1 LIGVPVA
8 NAVVNSTLTLG
19 RLDSNED
26 RCDVG
31 DMEGVVG
38 AVRDRRVTYA
48 GLFGGAERLGGEA
61 DGEYNELAAEDETEP
76 SPPRRSGK
84 IDMLDSMTGIGESAG
99 GISCSG
105 VLSSPLRRPPI
116 LSSKPATLFRSE
128 SLKLRGVCEPVE
140 QPSATVAP
148 PELVSAASSSAAV
161 RRRHSFRESGRAGLP
176 FRSRTRLCFALSSCA
191 FKSVFS
197 PADGESGELERKS
210 NTARRARVGAAALGI
225 EAGEGGGGTGDEEF
239 DGGEE
244 RRM

>member
-1 LIGVPVA
+1 MPVA

>member
-1 LIGVPVA
+1 MPVA

-31 DMEGVVG
+31 DIEGVVG
-38 AVRDRRVTYA
+38 AVRERRAMYA
-48 GLFGGAERLGGEA
+48 GRFVAERLGGEV
-61 DGEYNELAAEDETEP
+61 DGELAAEDETER
-76 SPPRRSGK
+76 SPRRSGET
-84 IDMLDSMTGIGESAG
+84 DVLDSTSATVESAG
-99 GISCSG
+99 GTSCSG
-105 VLSSPLRRPPI
+105 VLSSPLRRPSI

-128 SLKLRGVCEPVE
+128 SLRLRGVCEPVE

-161 RRRHSFRESGRAGLP
+161 SRRHSFLESGRACLP
-176 FRSRTRLCFALSSCA
+176 FRSRTRLFLALSSCA

-197 PADGESGELERKS
+197 PAEGESGELERRS

-225 EAGEGGGGTGDEEF
+225 EAGEGGGGTGEEATE
-239 DGGEE
+239 GGGE